1 MLHIK
6 LQLGCLIV
14 TLYIIAMYIR
24 DTRKS
29 KVSRN
34 KLFEALLFLC
44 PSFILFDGITAWS
57 VNNMDIV
64 PLWLNYV
71 FHICFY
77 VSVLLVIVVSFF
89 YMCDV
94 TVGLPKKKSQIIGL
108 LVPCILSL
116 IITFAFLPEVKYLHG
131 KITNYSMGISVVA
144 CYSSVILYFGLI
156 LFVCIFHKSKI
167 EKRKYRSVVIFVFIS
182 FGIALVQI
190 FYNEVLLTAIVPMML
205 LLGMYMNMEDP
216 SYKRLLRYNEE
227 MISGFATL
235 VENRDDNTGGHIKR
249 TKCYVEIILNAM
261 KQKPEYRKITTKDY
275 LYNVANAAPMHD
287 LGKIST
293 PDYILQKPGKL
304 TDEEFEVMKKHAAKG
319 GEIILDTFGGIND
332 KEFLDIAYNVARY
345 HHEKWDGT
353 GYPDKLKGEDI
364 PLCARIMAIADVFD
378 AVSAPRCYRPALPLE
393 TCFKIIEDG
402 VGKHFDP
409 ALAKLFLEQRDKVT
423 EVYNSEMKQNK

>member
-44 PSFILFDGITAWS
+44 PSFILFDGITAWT

-94 TVGLPKKKSQIIGL
+94 TVGLPKKKSQIVGL

-156 LFVCIFHKSKI
+156 LFVCIF
-167 EKRKYRSVVIFVFIS
+167 Y
-182 FGIALVQI
+182 
-190 FYNEVLLTAIVPMML
+190 
-205 LLGMYMNMEDP
+205 
-216 SYKRLLRYNEE
+216 
-227 MISGFATL
+227 
-235 VENRDDNTGGHIKR
+235 
-249 TKCYVEIILNAM
+249 
-261 KQKPEYRKITTKDY
+261 
-275 LYNVANAAPMHD
+275 
-287 LGKIST
+287 
-293 PDYILQKPGKL
+293 
-304 TDEEFEVMKKHAAKG
+304 
-319 GEIILDTFGGIND
+319 
-332 KEFLDIAYNVARY
+332 
-345 HHEKWDGT
+345 
-353 GYPDKLKGEDI
+353 
-364 PLCARIMAIADVFD
+364 
-378 AVSAPRCYRPALPLE
+378 
-393 TCFKIIEDG
+393 
-402 VGKHFDP
+402 
-409 ALAKLFLEQRDKVT
+409 
-423 EVYNSEMKQNK
+423 